1 MSNVIVPKPKPQSTF
16 NGYGNII
23 PHYRGKINNFIDN
36 AKKEQNAYADRQM
49 GINRGNDGHRVNV
62 NGVSLGFRAGRRK
75 RRSSTKK
82 SRKLRRTKGRRTK
95 RRYGRKRGGFLPG
108 FPNPFSSK
116 TSDTETECV
125 NTCKAKETE
134 RRTAEEA
141 SNMEKGLL
149 SKSEPLPKSEP
160 PGPTGYEAVGGN
172 GMNGGRRRRRRRSS
186 KKRSSKKSRKSRKT
200 KRRHRGG
207 CIGHAFQ
214 PSIVNPPNS
223 ALANPAPFARY
234 TTGP

>member
-1 MSNVIVPKPKPQSTF
+1 MPTRKYAPK
-16 NGYGNII
+16 
-23 PHYRGKINNFIDN
+23 
-36 AKKEQNAYADRQM
+36 
-49 GINRGNDGHRVNV
+49 
-62 NGVSLGFRAGRRK
+62 
-75 RRSSTKK
+75 
-82 SRKLRRTKGRRTK
+82 RKLRRTKGRRTK
-95 RRYGRKRGGFLPG
+95 RRYGRKRGGEG
-108 FPNPFSSK
+108 WFSSLTGSK
-116 TSDTETECV
+116 KSDSETECV

-141 SNMEKGLL
+141 SNMELGQAGQQNPDSHVIDVEDKAIG
-149 SKSEPLPKSEP
+149 S
-160 PGPTGYEAVGGN
+160 N
-172 GMNGGRRRRRRRSS
+172 GMNGGRRRRRRRRRSS

-200 KRRHRGG
+200 KRRQRGG